1 MEHTLF
7 IGIGVVILL
16 LFSGSI
22 SVIHLRTLRDD
33 INKRWYNLADKLQY
47 RQDLIPNL
55 IETIRLHSNT
65 SDQRQED
72 KSIIQKT
79 IAIRHKAGV
88 TSKPGSNKMIIE
100 HDLSK
105 HIKKLLDISLHNK
118 PLGRNTNFLEL
129 KKQLKDIEYTIE
141 EMAQEYNAKVRNH
154 NRTKKKFYNAIPAFI
169 MRYSTK
175 KIFEFE

>member
-1 MEHTLF
+1 MENTLF
-7 IGIGVVILL
+7 IGIGIIIIF

-22 SVIHLRTLRDD
+22 SVIHMRTLRDD

-55 IETIRLHSNT
+55 IETIRLHSDT
-65 SDQRQED
+65 SENKQED
-72 KSIIQKT
+72 EAIIQKT
-79 IAIRHKAGV
+79 ITMRHKTGIM
-88 TSKPGSNKMIIE
+88 SSPGSDKMIIE

-105 HIKKLLDISLHNK
+105 QIKKLLDISLHNK
-118 PLGRNTNFLEL
+118 PLARNTNFLEL
-129 KKQLKDIEYTIE
+129 KKQLKDIEGEIE
-141 EMAQEYNAKVRNH
+141 EMSQQYNAKVRNH
-154 NRTKKKFYNAIPAFI
+154 NRTKKKFYNAVPAFI